1 MADTTSEMDEER
13 IQRLLV
19 EFFHQERCTSDDLQE
34 AVRVRDL
41 FYNPVDVLPF
51 LQSALLDN
59 KVLEVEID
67 GLTRVYF
74 TRLYDDL
81 PPLEEMVEEEDE
93 VIAAEAEY
101 APAEYL
107 KEMTYFL
114 SLPLEP
120 AKGNIAVRNAQKVIF
135 RLFTASY
142 TVELGTSFDRL
153 ADVRGERVLRFNFPV
168 IGRVVRGFR
177 EFRAKVPKEMSLRAN
192 IKGLKNNEIIGAVV
206 ADISAKDIGIK
217 ITNEQQ
223 QLVKED
229 EIRPIE
235 ILFEGKVLVEV
246 NVKVRHIK
254 KIRGKAG
261 SDYVCDLQ
269 FDLATGALARKVEVV
284 VAQVQRAHLKKF
296 SELSEESGLDL
307 IA

>member
-1 MADTTSEMDEER
+1 MVDTTSEMDEER

-19 EFFHQERCTSDDLQE
+19 EFFQQARCTSDDLQE
-34 AVRVRDL
+34 AVRVRDI
-41 FYNPVDVLPF
+41 FYNPVAVLPY
-51 LQSALLDN
+51 LQSALLDDRI
-59 KVLEVEID
+59 LEVEID

-74 TRLYDDL
+74 TRLYDAL
-81 PPLEEMVEEEDE
+81 PPLEEMVEEDE
-93 VIAAEAEY
+93 VIAAEPEY

-120 AKGNIAVRNAQKVIF
+120 AMGNIVVRNSQKVIF
-135 RLFTASY
+135 RLFTSSY
-142 TVELGTSFDRL
+142 AVELGASFDRL
-153 ADVRGERVLRFNFPV
+153 SDVRGERVLRFNFPV
-168 IGRVVRGFR
+168 IGRVVRGSR
-177 EFRAKVPKEMSLRAN
+177 VFRAKVPEEMSLRAN
-192 IKGLKNNEIIGAVV
+192 LKGLNNNEIIGAVIV
-206 ADISAKDIGIK
+206 DVSAQGLGVK
-217 ITNEQQ
+217 ITKEQQ
-223 QLVKED
+223 PLVKED

-235 ILFEGKVLVEV
+235 ILFEGKVLAEV
-246 NVKVRHIK
+246 NGKVRHIT

-261 SDYVCDLQ
+261 SDYICGLQ
-269 FDLATGALARKVEVV
+269 FDLETGALARKIEVV